1 MYDAIRA
8 AIAAIIYVA
17 AVWAVARF
25 FPGLPLLFLVALVGL
40 PIVIGAIVRTW
51 LWIVFCPLAVI
62 LVIFLTR
69 TLGPTP
75 VSVDPANPLVDALVT
90 LASAALGTDFRA
102 EARGL
107 EALGLAGLSAEG
119 MLAQVR

>member
-75 VSVDPANPLVDALVT
+75 VSVDPANPLVDAL
-90 LASAALGTDFRA
+90 AAGSAAFLPALVGVSLGAQRA
-102 EARGL
+102 R
-107 EALGLAGLSAEG
+107 
-119 MLAQVR
+119 